1 MVASGEHRRFMG
13 DTESSKKPRLM
24 RWWTHC
30 GLRHAQIGLAAL
42 LFIILWTLLI
52 IILWTKDTDYTIY
65 HTCKCKG
72 KNPQCNTRLRDDLG
86 TYEVGDEDFSGR
98 QEMFPRRIKSSPPH
112 GLNDTDL
119 HDDDDTNSIDTSR
132 KRWRRLCTSRW
143 DPALP
148 VIFAV
153 TPTYARATQKADLT
167 RLSHTMA
174 LVPNLHWLV
183 VEDAPAPSA
192 LVSAVLRNAWPL
204 SYTHLH
210 METPKQDPLK
220 PHRSRSSFPRGTFQR
235 NEALRWLREMYGNRS
250 RSHDST
256 GESGLDPRALNGVV
270 YFADDDNT
278 YSMDIFEEMRH
289 TTNVS
294 VWPVAFVGGMR
305 YESVVVGAN
314 GVVTGWKVAYDPT
327 RSFAIDM
334 AGFAINLN
342 LLLQNSKAYFNFHAR
357 SGNQESSLLEQL
369 VTRDQL
375 EPKADNCTK
384 VLVWHTRTSKPIFQ
398 GERGKGFS
406 DPNVEV

>member
-1 MVASGEHRRFMG
+1 MVASGEHRRFLG

-24 RWWTHC
+24 RWWTQC

-65 HTCKCKG
+65 HTCKCKE

-86 TYEVGDEDFSGR
+86 TYEVGDEVFSGR
-98 QEMFPRRIKSSPPH
+98 QDMFPRRIKSSPPH

-119 HDDDDTNSIDTSR
+119 HGDDDTNSIDTSR

-204 SYTHLH
+204 SYSHLH

-220 PHRSRSSFPRGTFQR
+220 PNRSRSSFPRGTFQR
-235 NEALRWLREMYGNRS
+235 NEALRWLRETYGNRYG
-250 RSHDST
+250 SHDAT

-278 YSMDIFEEMRH
+278 YSMDIFEE
-289 TTNVS
+289 
-294 VWPVAFVGGMR
+294 
-305 YESVVVGAN
+305 
-314 GVVTGWKVAYDPT
+314 
-327 RSFAIDM
+327 
-334 AGFAINLN
+334 
-342 LLLQNSKAYFNFHAR
+342 AYFKFHVR

-384 VLVWHTRTSKPIFQ
+384 VLVWHTRTSKPNFQ
-398 GERGKGFS
+398 RERGKGFS

>member
-220 PHRSRSSFPRGTFQR
+220 
-235 NEALRWLREMYGNRS
+235 
-250 RSHDST
+250 
-256 GESGLDPRALNGVV
+256 
-270 YFADDDNT
+270 
-278 YSMDIFEEMRH
+278 MRH

>member
-1 MVASGEHRRFMG
+1 MFVLMV
-13 DTESSKKPRLM
+13 
-24 RWWTHC
+24 
-30 GLRHAQIGLAAL
+30 I
-42 LFIILWTLLI
+42 
-52 IILWTKDTDYTIY
+52 
-65 HTCKCKG
+65 
-72 KNPQCNTRLRDDLG
+72 
-86 TYEVGDEDFSGR
+86 
-98 QEMFPRRIKSSPPH
+98 
-112 GLNDTDL
+112 
-119 HDDDDTNSIDTSR
+119 
-132 KRWRRLCTSRW
+132 RWRRLCTSRW

-153 TPTYARATQKADLT
+153 TPTYARDTQKADLT

-183 VEDAPAPSA
+183 VEDAPATSA

-220 PHRSRSSFPRGTFQR
+220 PNRSRSSFPRGTFQR
-235 NEALRWLREMYGNRS
+235 NEALRWLRETYGNRS
-250 RSHDST
+250 GSHDAT
-256 GESGLDPRALNGVV
+256 EESGLDSRALNGVV

-278 YSMDIFEEMRH
+278 YSMDIFEELRSVSHTMRH

-327 RSFAIDM
+327 RTFAIDM

-342 LLLQNSKAYFNFHAR
+342 LLLQNPKAYFNFHAR

-384 VLVWHTRTSKPIFQ
+384 VLVWHTRTSKPIFPR
-398 GERGKGFS
+398 ERGKGFS

>member
-1 MVASGEHRRFMG
+1 MVDSVWLETRSNRPGRAAVHHPLDAPDNYSLDKGHR
-13 DTESSKKPRLM
+13 
-24 RWWTHC
+24 
-30 GLRHAQIGLAAL
+30 
-42 LFIILWTLLI
+42 
-52 IILWTKDTDYTIY
+52 
-65 HTCKCKG
+65 
-72 KNPQCNTRLRDDLG
+72 
-86 TYEVGDEDFSGR
+86 
-98 QEMFPRRIKSSPPH
+98 
-112 GLNDTDL
+112 L
-119 HDDDDTNSIDTSR
+119 HNISHLQM
-132 KRWRRLCTSRW
+132 WRRLCTSRW

-204 SYTHLH
+204 SYSHLH

-220 PHRSRSSFPRGTFQR
+220 PNRSRSSFPRGTFQR
-235 NEALRWLREMYGNRS
+235 NEALRWLRETYGNRYG
-250 RSHDST
+250 SHDAT

-294 VWPVAFVGGMR
+294 VWPVAFVGGLR

-314 GVVTGWKVAYDPT
+314 GVVTGWKVAYGPT

-342 LLLQNSKAYFNFHAR
+342 LLLQNPKAYFKFHVR

-384 VLVWHTRTSKPIFQ
+384 VLVWHTRTSKPNFQ
-398 GERGKGFS
+398 RERGKGFS

>member
-1 MVASGEHRRFMG
+1 
-13 DTESSKKPRLM
+13 
-24 RWWTHC
+24 
-30 GLRHAQIGLAAL
+30 
-42 LFIILWTLLI
+42 
-52 IILWTKDTDYTIY
+52 
-65 HTCKCKG
+65 
-72 KNPQCNTRLRDDLG
+72 
-86 TYEVGDEDFSGR
+86 
-98 QEMFPRRIKSSPPH
+98 MFPRRIKSSPPH